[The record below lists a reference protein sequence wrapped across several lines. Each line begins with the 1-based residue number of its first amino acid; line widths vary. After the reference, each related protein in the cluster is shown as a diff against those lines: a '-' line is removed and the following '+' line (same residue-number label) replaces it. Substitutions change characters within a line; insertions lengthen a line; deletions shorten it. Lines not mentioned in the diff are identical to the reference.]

1 VSTGRGWRAAPGEG
15 LLLALFL
22 FLALFLAPAH
32 AENAPPFTVTA
43 SPLKSFD
50 LLGVQT
56 KFGKLA
62 WRGGLELKSSDKRF
76 GGFSGLALSGDGE
89 KLLAVSDTGN
99 WFRANLLYKNGR
111 LAGLS
116 DPELSPLL
124 DKSGKPFN
132 GKSWNDVEALSP
144 WQPGN
149 IDGKVIVGF
158 ETRTRAGIY
167 DIGKRGLKARFE
179 PLPIPKDIP
188 KARIN
193 SELEAIGRF
202 ATGPFKGRFIA
213 ISEKNLDKNGNLRAW
228 IFGGKSPFAFSIK
241 RNGDYVVTDLA
252 IYFDSILTVERSF
265 GTTVLPGI
273 ALRRFPISAIEA
285 GATVAP
291 EIIFEGRAPFYAID
305 NLEGMA
311 VSSNVDGETRLT
323 LISDD
328 NFRRDI
334 QRTLLLQF
342 ALDE

>member
-1 VSTGRGWRAAPGEG
+1 MALIVVF
-15 LLLALFL
+15 LLAFL
-22 FLALFLAPAH
+22 IAPSH
-32 AENAPPFTVTA
+32 AEGTPPLTVTA

-50 LLGVQT
+50 LLGVQK

-62 WRGGLELKSSDKRF
+62 WRGGLELKSADKRF
-76 GGFSGLALSGDGE
+76 GGFSGLALSADGE
-89 KLLAVSDTGN
+89 KLLAVNDTGN
-99 WFRANLLYKNGR
+99 WFRANLLYKKGQ
-111 LAGLS
+111 LSGLS
-116 DPELSPLL
+116 DPELAPLL

-132 GKSWNDVEALSP
+132 GKSWSDAEALSA

-149 IDGKVIVGF
+149 VDGKVIVGF
-158 ETRTRAGIY
+158 ETRTRAGVY

-179 PLPIPKDIP
+179 ALPIPKDIP

-202 ATGPFKGRFIA
+202 ADGPFKGRFIA

-228 IFGGKSPFAFSIK
+228 IFGGKSPLAFSIQ

-252 IYFDSILTVERSF
+252 ILDDTILTVERSF

-273 ALRRFPISAIEA
+273 ALRQFPMAAIKA

-328 NFRRDI
+328 NFRRDL

-342 ALDE
+342 ALED